1 MFGYFRLPSSAY
13 EPRQSALP
21 RLFVVLAGA
30 ALAVSAAFVSI
41 GCDSNST
48 FLPPP
53 PDGLRGSASQD
64 LIDLPAP
71 EAPDGTASGAR
82 SVEMILDRR
91 DPSEIDTV
99 LTAARTQAGLDKVRL
114 RPNVLGDADPPSK
127 QVELVREAV
136 ARHPL
141 ALIVEPADPSDTR
154 MAEAIQKAQA
164 DGIPVVLL
172 NRPLA
177 TTASNAGAAKATDA
191 ARKESTAPAPAVRPG
206 PSATPESAGSASLVL
221 VAPPPF
227 APSARQLV
235 ASAIRNAKNAGLD
248 PKGGAVLLVNEIG
261 DLFSGERIT
270 AIRSALKDAGITS
283 VEEIRFS
290 KSAEAGAKLLKE
302 KLTTNPKPVLLFAT
316 DGLTT
321 TAARQ
326 VMAQLIP
333 DRLYVQAAFAS
344 DGNFTDM
351 IRIADF
357 AAVAAYTPN
366 RVMRKAISTA
376 VSLSQGRSVP
386 ARVEVPVEFFDSDEK
401 STTPQSPIYYKK
413 TRSGPNA
420 KTGP

>member
-1 MFGYFRLPSSAY
+1 MFGYFQLPSSAY
-13 EPRQSALP
+13 KPQRSLLL
-21 RLFVVLAGA
+21 RLFAVLAGA
-30 ALAVSAAFVSI
+30 ALAVSTAFVSI

-53 PDGLRGSASQD
+53 PDGLRGSAAEDS
-64 LIDLPAP
+64 IDVPV
-71 EAPDGTASGAR
+71 PDELEGTAAGAR

-91 DPSEIDTV
+91 DPSEINSV

-114 RPNVLGDADPPSK
+114 RPQVLGDADPPSK

-141 ALIVEPADPSDTR
+141 ALIIEPADPSDTR
-154 MAEAIQKAQA
+154 MAEAIQKARA
-164 DGIPVVLL
+164 GGIPVVLL

-177 TTASNAGAAKATDA
+177 TKASNVDAVKTTDS
-191 ARKESTAPAPAVRPG
+191 ARKESQAPAGAVATS
-206 PSATPESAGSASLVL
+206 PSGTPESAGSASLVL

-227 APSARQLV
+227 APLARQLV
-235 ASAIRNAKNAGLD
+235 ASAIRNATNAQLD
-248 PKGGAVLLVNEIG
+248 PKSGAVLLVNQTG
-261 DLFSGERIT
+261 DLFNGDRI
-270 AIRSALKDAGITS
+270 AGIRSALKDAGITS
-283 VEEIRFS
+283 VEEISFS
-290 KSAEAGAKLLKE
+290 KSAEAGAALLKQ
-302 KLTTNPKPVLLFAT
+302 KLTTNPKPVLVFAT
-316 DGLTT
+316 DGLST

-344 DGNFTDM
+344 DGNLSDM

-357 AAVAAYTPN
+357 AAVAGYAPN
-366 RVMRKAISTA
+366 RVLRKAITTA

-386 ARVEVPVEFFDSDEK
+386 ARVEIPVEFHDSDEK
-401 STTPQSPIYYKK
+401 STTPQSPVYYKK
-413 TRSGPNA
+413 TRSGPKA